1 MIDNYDS
8 FTYNLVDY
16 IASAGAEVRTERNDA
31 IEPDEADAWGPTHL
45 VVSPGPGT
53 PREAGVSQAMIER
66 FAERLPVLGVCLGHQ
81 VIVEMYGGRVD
92 RATLLMHGKPDQ
104 VSHDSSPLY
113 AGLPSPFEAGRYHS
127 LAAIE
132 VPDAADRH
140 GAHAGRR
147 GDGRAASRAGCARRP
162 VPPRVGA
169 DAAGPHADRELPADG
184 GGRMIDVAIA
194 ALVERRDLLPEEA
207 HAAMMQVMD
216 GEATPAQIAGFLVGL
231 RMKGETVG
239 EITGCARAMRAHV
252 TPARPQHQTLVDTA
266 GTGGDGA
273 HTFNISTSA
282 ALVAAAGGAYV
293 AKHGNRAVSSRSGS
307 ADVLEALGVRI
318 DLAPADVADCID
330 EVGFGF
336 MFAQAH
342 HPAMRHAG
350 PVRRELGVRTVFNVL
365 GPLTNPAGAQRQV
378 VGVYAPELVEPIAQV
393 LAALGT
399 EHALVAHGAGGL
411 DELTPTGEN
420 LVAEVRDGQV
430 SVSTVD
436 PREFGAGPGSPEDL
450 GGGDASANAAIIR
463 TVFDGETGPRRD
475 AVILNAGAA
484 LYVAGLSETLEQGV
498 YAARDAI
505 DDGRATATLGRLVE
519 FTSARAGAQA

>member
-1 MIDNYDS
+1 
-8 FTYNLVDY
+8 
-16 IASAGAEVRTERNDA
+16 
-31 IEPDEADAWGPTHL
+31 
-45 VVSPGPGT
+45 
-53 PREAGVSQAMIER
+53 MIER

-132 VPDAADRH
+132 VPDVLVVTARTPDGEVMGVRHRERAVHGVQFHPESVLTPQGRTLIENFLQMGAA
-140 GAHAGRR
+140 A
-147 GDGRAASRAGCARRP
+147 
-162 VPPRVGA
+162 
-169 DAAGPHADRELPADG
+169 
-184 GGRMIDVAIA
+184 MIDVAIA
-194 ALVERRDLLPEEA
+194 TLVERRDLLPEEA

-430 SVSTVD
+430 SVTTVD

-505 DDGRATATLGRLVE
+505 DDGRATATLERLVA
-519 FTSARAGAQA
+519 FTSARAGAEA

>member
-1 MIDNYDS
+1 
-8 FTYNLVDY
+8 
-16 IASAGAEVRTERNDA
+16 
-31 IEPDEADAWGPTHL
+31 
-45 VVSPGPGT
+45 
-53 PREAGVSQAMIER
+53 
-66 FAERLPVLGVCLGHQ
+66 
-81 VIVEMYGGRVD
+81 
-92 RATLLMHGKPDQ
+92 
-104 VSHDSSPLY
+104 
-113 AGLPSPFEAGRYHS
+113 
-127 LAAIE
+127 
-132 VPDAADRH
+132 
-140 GAHAGRR
+140 
-147 GDGRAASRAGCARRP
+147 
-162 VPPRVGA
+162 
-169 DAAGPHADRELPADG
+169 
-184 GGRMIDVAIA
+184 MIDVAIT
-194 ALVERRDLLPEEA
+194 ALTEGHDLLPEEA
-207 HAAMMQVMD
+207 HAAMMQVM
-216 GEATPAQIAGFLVGL
+216 GGQATPAQIAGFLVAL
-231 RMKGETVG
+231 RMKGETVE

-252 TPARPQHQTLVDTA
+252 TPALPQHTTLVDTA

-273 HTFNISTSA
+273 NISTSA
-282 ALVAAAGGAYV
+282 ALVAAAAGAYV
-293 AKHGNRAVSSRSGS
+293 AKHGNRAVSSKSGS

-318 DLAPADVADCID
+318 DLAPEDVADCID

-342 HPAMRHAG
+342 HPAMRYAG

-378 VGVYAPELVEPIAQV
+378 VGVYAPELVEPIARV

-430 SVSTVD
+430 SVVTID

-463 TVFDGETGPRRD
+463 TVFDGGTGPRRD

-505 DDGRATATLGRLVE
+505 DDGRAATTLGRLVE
-519 FTSARAGAQA
+519 FTNARAVAER